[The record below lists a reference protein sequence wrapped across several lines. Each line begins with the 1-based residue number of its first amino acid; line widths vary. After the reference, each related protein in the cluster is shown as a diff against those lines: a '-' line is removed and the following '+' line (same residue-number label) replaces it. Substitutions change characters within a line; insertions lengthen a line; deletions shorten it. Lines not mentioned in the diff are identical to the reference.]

1 MIIGVPKETAAG
13 ETRVAMIPEI
23 VGRWTKGGAEVLVQK
38 GAGASA
44 AYLDDQYVQAGA
56 KIVPD
61 AVAVLGNADVVVK
74 VQKPTVEEIQM
85 MKEGAFLVSFIYPV
99 QNVDTVKALA
109 SKKITCYAMD
119 AIPRIS
125 RAQVMDALSSMATV
139 AGYKAVLLAAVKQG
153 KFFPML
159 TTAAGT
165 IAPAKVVILGA
176 GVAGLQAIATARRLG
191 AIVEA
196 YDVRPAVKEQVE
208 SLGAKFIDTGLS
220 QNLEDK
226 GGYAKEQTEEDRR
239 RSQEVLAKHLAAAD
253 VVVTTALVPGK
264 RAPILV
270 TAEHVKSMKA
280 GSVVMD
286 LAAEQGGNCELT
298 EPGKDVVKHDV
309 IISGHLNLPAS
320 MPMHASQM
328 YSRNMHALLS
338 HLIKK
343 NELALDFNDEITRD
357 TCITHQGEIKHE
369 ATKNAL
375 SAVTAP
381 H

>member
-38 GAGASA
+38 GAGEAAS
-44 AYLDDQYVQAGA
+44 YLDDQYLAANAKLVDDAATVFAQAD
-56 KIVPD
+56 I
-61 AVAVLGNADVVVK
+61 LVK
-74 VQKPTVEEIQM
+74 VQKPTVDEIKM
-85 MKEGAFLVSFIYPV
+85 MKDGAFLLSFVYPV
-99 QNVDTVKALA
+99 QNLDTVKALNE
-109 SKKITCYAMD
+109 KKITCYAMD

-139 AGYKAVLLAAVKQG
+139 AGYKAVLLAAVKQSR
-153 KFFPML
+153 FFPML

-165 IAPAKVVILGA
+165 IAPARVVILGA

-208 SLGAKFIDTGLS
+208 SLGAKFIDTGVS
-220 QNLEDK
+220 AEGA
-226 GGYAKEQTEEDRR
+226 GGYAREQTDEEKKKA
-239 RSQEVLAKHLAAAD
+239 QEVLAKHLAAAD
-253 VVVTTALVPGK
+253 VVVTTALVPGR

-270 TAEHVKSMKA
+270 TADHVKSMKP

-298 EPGKDVVKHDV
+298 VPGEDVVRHDV
-309 IISGHLNLPAS
+309 IVSGVLNLPATMAYHS
-320 MPMHASQM
+320 SQM
-328 YSRNMHALLS
+328 YSKNMHALLS

-343 NELALDFNDEITRD
+343 NELVLDFNDEVTRD
-357 TCITHQGEIKHE
+357 TCITYQGEVKHA
-369 ATKNAL
+369 ATKTAMGAA
-375 SAVTAP
+375 SAA
-381 H
+381 